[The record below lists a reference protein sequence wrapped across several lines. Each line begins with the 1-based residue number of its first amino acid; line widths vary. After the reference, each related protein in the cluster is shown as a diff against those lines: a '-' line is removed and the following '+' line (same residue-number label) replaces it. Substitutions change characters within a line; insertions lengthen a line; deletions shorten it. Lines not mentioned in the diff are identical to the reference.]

1 MLHHQKLAQAQ
12 ALLAPDELWIIAARE
27 TLERPEPGLDLVAPC
42 HLTWDTFLL
51 VGHNSATAIAG
62 RFDAASLPQGWR
74 VISYDEDFASVL
86 RQEVA
91 ALAPRRILLNY
102 ATDNPLLDGLSHGM
116 FLKLQEVLPEA
127 PFVSAASFL
136 GRLRSVKTPSEQQRI
151 KEAVDRAEDHLEA
164 LMQTLAP
171 GWSERLAAEWLHQR
185 LRAEGLDPA
194 WGWEGCPNV
203 SFARMPAHA
212 GPTDK
217 RLELG
222 MLIHTDYG
230 VKLSGYCSDVQRI
243 YYWPKPGQGV
253 PAVLQQAFAVVWQ
266 AIEAAATALRPGVAG
281 HQVDQAAREVITQAG
296 FPEYKYATGHNLGR
310 ATHDGGTLLGPLW
323 PRYGQSPLGVVQA
336 GEVYTL
342 ELGVMLEG
350 IGYVGLEEDVVVRE
364 HGVDWLSRRQNQVYV
379 LG

>member
-116 FLKLQEVLPEA
+116 FLKLQEVLPQA

-217 RLELG
+217 RLEPG

>member
-217 RLELG
+217 RLEPG

-364 HGVDWLSRRQNQVYV
+364 HGVDWLSRRQNQIYV

>member
-217 RLELG
+217 RLEPG

>member
-364 HGVDWLSRRQNQVYV
+364 HGVDWLSRRQNQIYV